1 MQTRQP
7 LVQSPNG
14 SVELSNEEISRYSR
28 HLIMPEVALEGQKK
42 LKAAKVLTVGT
53 GGLGSPLALYLAA
66 AGVGT
71 IGIVDFDV
79 VDESNLQRQIIHGT
93 SDVGRPKVQSAYD
106 RLKDINPNVEVRVH
120 EEALTSENALE
131 IFEDY
136 DVIVDGTDNFP
147 TRYLVND
154 ACVLLGKPNV
164 YGSIFRFE
172 GQASVF
178 WAEEGPCYRCL
189 YPEPPPPGLVPSC
202 AEGGVLGILPGAIG
216 TIQAT
221 ETVKLILGIGE
232 PLVGR
237 LMLYDALGMSF
248 REMKLRKDPNCPVC
262 GENPT
267 VTELI
272 DYQEFC
278 GIPQAQATESSNGVP
293 EITVQELKEKMDA
306 GEDLNVLD
314 VREPHEYEVANIGVK
329 LIPLGELPQRLAEF
343 DQDENFAVHC
353 KTGGRSAKAV
363 KLLQDSGFENVYNVK
378 GGITAWSE
386 EIDPSVPKY

>member
-7 LVQSPNG
+7 VVESPNG
-14 SVELSNEEISRYSR
+14 SVDLSNEEIARYSR
-28 HLIMPEVALEGQKK
+28 HLIMPEVALDGQKK
-42 LKAAKVLTVGT
+42 LKAAKVLTIGA
-53 GGLGSPLALYLAA
+53 GGLGSPLAMYLAA

-71 IGIVDFDV
+71 LGIVDFDV

-93 SDVGRPKVQSAYD
+93 SDVGRKKMESA
-106 RLKDINPNVEVRVH
+106 KDTIKNINPNVNVIGF
-120 EEALTSENALE
+120 EEPLSSENALE
-131 IFEDY
+131 IFKDF
-136 DVIVDGTDNFP
+136 DIIVDGTDNFP

-178 WAEEGPCYRCL
+178 YAEEGPCYRCL

-216 TIQAT
+216 IIQAT
-221 ETVKLILGIGE
+221 ETVKLILGAGE
-232 PLVGR
+232 PLIGR

-248 REMKLRKDPNCPVC
+248 REMKLRKDPNCPIC

-278 GIPQAQATESSNGVP
+278 GIPQAQAVEEENNVP
-293 EITVQELKEKMDA
+293 EITVQELKQKMDN
-306 GEDLNVLD
+306 GDNVNVLD

-329 LIPLGELPQRLAEF
+329 LIPLGELPQRIAEL
-343 DQDENFAVHC
+343 DSDENFAVHC
-353 KTGGRSAKAV
+353 KSGARSAKAV
-363 KLLQDSGFENVYNVK
+363 KLLQDAGFQNVHNVK

-386 EIDPSVPKY
+386 EIDASVPKY